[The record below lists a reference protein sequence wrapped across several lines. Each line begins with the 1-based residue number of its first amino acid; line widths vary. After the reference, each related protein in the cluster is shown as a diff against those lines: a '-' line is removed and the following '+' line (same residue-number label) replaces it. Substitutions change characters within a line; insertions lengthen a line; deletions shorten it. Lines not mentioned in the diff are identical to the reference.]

1 MLRPAVIHRQDPDFG
16 KALVKYS
23 RICTQRDGWLMLL
36 EAIRAT
42 TPPDEHE
49 VALMNVEDTAAGRLG
64 APPLTP
70 AGPGQGIAT
79 RRVMS

>member
-1 MLRPAVIHRQDPDFG
+1 MVPAPTQPVVAVEPDPDFG

-49 VALMNVEDTAAGRLG
+49 VALMNVEDTAAGR
-64 APPLTP
+64 
-70 AGPGQGIAT
+70 
-79 RRVMS
+79 